1 MVDAEPPFEQ
11 SLRAADADKR
21 DLHRGRYDPPD
32 IDATRE
38 ESVNLV
44 KQALKASSPFTPCS
58 FARLQLRCR
67 TSGRRPQIFQ
77 STPDLGGAVVK
88 TRLSR
93 FRPFPQR
100 TCLALLV

>member
-77 STPDLGGAVVK
+77 STPDLGGRWCIRVCPGFAHF
-88 TRLSR
+88 LI
-93 FRPFPQR
+93 
-100 TCLALLV
+100 